1 MGCGGILWVSQG
13 CWEGRRA
20 PGSKFK
26 HSKCKTDGAQLTEDL
41 SWNTS
46 ELMLL
51 LLLHSSGH
59 DGKGVVF
66 G

>member
-26 HSKCKTDGAQLTEDL
+26 HSKCKTDGAQLTKDL